1 MNKPLSK
8 LLFLFIALFFA
19 TFQFN
24 AQDKNSDLQNITLH
38 LLSGDTLTYKLLE
51 INEDHLAGYQKKNKR
66 DVWKLKIYPNT
77 DILYYSTSSL
87 NKNWVYVLDS
97 STGNVLTKEHMEQY
111 VMGKREAKENYRP
124 IKHFALGLVS
134 GVALGALDSY
144 AKGFFNN
151 PNSGL
156 VIAVPVI
163 STLIVRTKNLKDE
176 DSKKMNEEAILKNE
190 YQKGFH
196 SVKKTKNYIGS
207 SSGSLLGVVLAIIA
221 NNIIGS

>member
-8 LLFLFIALFFA
+8 LLFLFIAFFFT